1 MKIAGILALYLAFT
15 GLFPANIG
23 AVPWQENTPIT
34 GISGEDTRGEILS
47 GSYFSVDE
55 LKELET
61 LEKIPAYKD
70 LPEESAARV
79 TMYRRIVKTLME
91 KAEQPLAAAGS
102 CEAFTVLW
110 LETLGK
116 LGYPLFYAQT
126 SGMGELV
133 VDGKPTKA
141 DKIHVFVAD
150 RRGAGESGE
159 VADEIIIDP
168 TFTQFLEPGECLFE
182 DSREEYLS
190 DGKTWNE
197 SDMLTRL
204 PVVFVGTHK
213 DAIGLFQSYRV
224 RIRNAAKS
232 GIDEKVG
239 HYDAASFAELIY
251 SFGRN
256 SGLRINLDLGLS
268 SEQP

>member
-1 MKIAGILALYLAFT
+1 MMKFAARLALYATLIC
-15 GLFPANIG
+15 LFPNYTG
-23 AVPWQENTPIT
+23 AVPWQENTPVKVA
-34 GISGEDTRGEILS
+34 SGQDTRGEILS

-55 LKELET
+55 LKELEA

-70 LPEESAARV
+70 LPKESAERV
-79 TMYRRIVKTLME
+79 TMYRRIVKTIME
-91 KAEQPLAAAGS
+91 KAEQPMAAAGS

-110 LETLGK
+110 LEALGK

-133 VDGKPTKA
+133 VDGKTSKA

-150 RRGAGESGE
+150 RCGVGESGE
-159 VADEIIIDP
+159 VANEIIIDP

-182 DSREEYLS
+182 DSLKEYLS

-197 SDMLTRL
+197 SDMLARL
-204 PVVFVGTHK
+204 PVVFVGTHR
-213 DAIGLFQSYRV
+213 DAISLFQAYRV

-232 GIDEKVG
+232 GIDDKVG
-239 HYDAASFAELIY
+239 HYDAALFAELIY

-256 SGLRINLDLGLS
+256 SGLRTNLDLGLAG
-268 SEQP
+268 Q